1 MPKKATTEEP
11 IETNGVVY
19 KLHLMR
25 RSRCFVFDNQF
36 EVAKFLWRQNQSV
49 QKRLL
54 PLCMPAQPL
63 PIGAFGM
70 GIDVTNVTLYV

>member
-1 MPKKATTEEP
+1 MPKKAITEEP
-11 IETNGVVY
+11 IEANGVVY

-49 QKRLL
+49 QLRLIYINL
-54 PLCMPAQPL
+54 NPASSHWDFQQGFICKNTP
-63 PIGAFGM
+63 
-70 GIDVTNVTLYV
+70 YS

>member
-11 IETNGVVY
+11 IEANGVVY

-49 QKRLL
+49 QFRLK
-54 PLCMPAQPL
+54 CIYMSDQPL

-70 GIDVTNVTLYV
+70 GIDATKVTLYV